1 MGTIRSPGSLTGTR
15 RETTLRRVVPA
26 RVLVVDDSPVNA
38 KLLQGMLTAE
48 GYRVIQATSGEAAL
62 EAVSTEAP
70 DLVLLDLILPGIDG
84 YEVCR
89 RLRSAPVSS
98 MLPVVMV
105 TGAESSDRVSSIEAG
120 VDDFLMKPVDRL
132 ELLARV
138 RSLLRIKSYHDMVQR
153 QTAALACF
161 NQTI

>member
-1 MGTIRSPGSLTGTR
+1 
-15 RETTLRRVVPA
+15 
-26 RVLVVDDSPVNA
+26 
-38 KLLQGMLTAE
+38 

-70 DLVLLDLILPGIDG
+70 DLVLLDLILSGIDG

-89 RLRSAPVSS
+89 RLRSAPASS

-105 TGAESSDRVSSIEAG
+105 TGAESSDRVSSINAG
-120 VDDFLMKPVDRL
+120 ADDFLTKPVDRV

-138 RSLLRIKSYHDMVQR
+138 RSLLRIKAYHDTVQH
-153 QTAALACF
+153 QSAQLAHL
-161 NQTI
+161 NQTLAARVQQQVDELERVGRLRRFLPPQLADLLV